1 MKVYGKKLTAALLA
15 LVLSLGLA
23 ACGGKD
29 GDSKGD
35 DQLLS
40 GKVYV
45 PEFID
50 FDVGLTYIDSG
61 CSDGKNVYVAGTI
74 STETEQTDPATGE
87 TYTNYESRSA
97 IYRIPLDGGPAVEL
111 ENFTPTPL
119 PDGYEGSSNL
129 RSLRVGAEGTLW
141 VTEQIYMYKFDLPE
155 GFDPETGDKWE
166 YRGESEDREIQ
177 RQLDSTGNEIAQVDT
192 SGLLEKLEADY
203 IYSSLF
209 DKDGDMFV
217 STAGK
222 LAVLDPSMN
231 VKFVIEDEQLWGD
244 SLLVLSDGSV
254 GFCCSYNDPAT
265 GSYGYKVRV
274 IDKAA
279 KGWGEEYILPQNAS
293 SAYSGGGDYLFYYDN
308 NDALYG
314 YKKDAGEGERL
325 LSWIDSDI
333 NKNDIE
339 FFNFLPDGRVAVMSQ
354 NWGSRGGGQK
364 TELAVLTATERSAI
378 PEKTTLTYATM
389 GLGYDERTA
398 IIDFN
403 KSNSGYRIDVRD
415 YSEFNTAEDA
425 SAGLTKLN
433 TEIIAGNVPDILCTD
448 RIPLQ
453 QYVAKGIL
461 EDLWPFIDGD
471 GEISRDTLME
481 NVFKAAEIDGKL
493 YQAFDAFS
501 IHTVMGAKSVVGD
514 RMSWTLADMQE
525 ALSKMPEGCAL
536 FGQYDTKSG
545 MLSTVMSLNLKDFVD
560 WETGECSF
568 ESAEFKSLLE
578 FCSGFSD
585 EIDWNSVNSD
595 DYEGEPSR
603 ISSGRQMLMSM
614 AVSGFEDIQMY
625 KAFFGGD
632 ISFVGYPRE
641 DGSVGSAFSMYGG
654 LAMSSACKD
663 KEGAWTF
670 IRRLLLPQVTE
681 EDSENYWS
689 MSGGLP
695 TNKSDFDFMVKQAMT
710 PAGYETDEN
719 GNQVLD
725 ENGNPI
731 EISNSSWSWDGFQID
746 IMATTQAEYDQVM
759 ELYNAVDSLY
769 SYDQNIYDIVTDVA
783 GSYFSG
789 DRSLDDT
796 ASQIQ
801 SRVKLYVNENR

>member
-61 CSDGKNVYVAGTI
+61 CSDGKNVYVAGTV
-74 STETEQTDPATGE
+74 STETEETDPATGE

-279 KGWGEEYILPQNAS
+279 KGWGEERS
-293 SAYSGGGDYLFYYDN
+293 
-308 NDALYG
+308 
-314 YKKDAGEGERL
+314 EER
-325 LSWIDSDI
+325 
-333 NKNDIE
+333 
-339 FFNFLPDGRVAVMSQ
+339 RV
-354 NWGSRGGGQK
+354 
-364 TELAVLTATERSAI
+364 
-378 PEKTTLTYATM
+378 
-389 GLGYDERTA
+389 
-398 IIDFN
+398 
-403 KSNSGYRIDVRD
+403 
-415 YSEFNTAEDA
+415 
-425 SAGLTKLN
+425 
-433 TEIIAGNVPDILCTD
+433 
-448 RIPLQ
+448 
-453 QYVAKGIL
+453 
-461 EDLWPFIDGD
+461 
-471 GEISRDTLME
+471 
-481 NVFKAAEIDGKL
+481 GK
-493 YQAFDAFS
+493 
-501 IHTVMGAKSVVGD
+501 
-514 RMSWTLADMQE
+514 
-525 ALSKMPEGCAL
+525 
-536 FGQYDTKSG
+536 
-545 MLSTVMSLNLKDFVD
+545 
-560 WETGECSF
+560 EC
-568 ESAEFKSLLE
+568 
-578 FCSGFSD
+578 
-585 EIDWNSVNSD
+585 
-595 DYEGEPSR
+595 
-603 ISSGRQMLMSM
+603 M
-614 AVSGFEDIQMY
+614 
-625 KAFFGGD
+625 
-632 ISFVGYPRE
+632 
-641 DGSVGSAFSMYGG
+641 
-654 LAMSSACKD
+654 
-663 KEGAWTF
+663 
-670 IRRLLLPQVTE
+670 
-681 EDSENYWS
+681 
-689 MSGGLP
+689 
-695 TNKSDFDFMVKQAMT
+695 
-710 PAGYETDEN
+710 
-719 GNQVLD
+719 
-725 ENGNPI
+725 
-731 EISNSSWSWDGFQID
+731 
-746 IMATTQAEYDQVM
+746 
-759 ELYNAVDSLY
+759 
-769 SYDQNIYDIVTDVA
+769 
-783 GSYFSG
+783 
-789 DRSLDDT
+789 
-796 ASQIQ
+796 
-801 SRVKLYVNENR
+801 

>member
-15 LVLSLGLA
+15 LVLALGLA
-23 ACGGKD
+23 ACSSKDGDGKD
-29 GDSKGD
+29 GDP
-35 DQLLS
+35 LLS

-50 FDVGLTYIDSG
+50 FDLKLDYIDGG
-61 CSDGKNVYVAGTI
+61 CSDGKNVYIAGSI

-87 TYTNYESRSA
+87 TYTSYESRSA
-97 IYRIPLDGGPAVEL
+97 IYRIPLDGGPAAEL
-111 ENFTPTPL
+111 ENFTPTPI

-129 RSLRVGAEGTLW
+129 RSLRAGAEGTLW

-155 GFDPETGDKWE
+155 GFDQETGNKWE
-166 YRGESEDREIQ
+166 YRGESEEREIQ

-203 IYSSLF
+203 IYNSLF

-244 SLLVLSDGSV
+244 SLLVLSDGNV

-265 GSYGYKVRV
+265 ESYGYKVRV

-279 KGWGEEYILPQNAS
+279 KGWGEEYILPQNAN

-314 YKKDAGEGERL
+314 YKKDTGEGERL

-339 FFNFLPDGRVAVMSQ
+339 FFNFLPDGRVTVMTQ

-378 PEKTTLTYATM
+378 PEKATLTYATM

-403 KSNSGYRIDVRD
+403 KSSSSYRIEVRD
-415 YSEFNTAEDA
+415 YSEFNTAEDN

-433 TEIIAGNVPDILCTD
+433 TEIIAGKVPDILCTD
-448 RIPLQ
+448 GIPLQ

-493 YQAFDAFS
+493 YQAFDTFS
-501 IHTVMGAKSVVGD
+501 IRTVMGAKGVVGD

-545 MLSTVMSLNLKDFVD
+545 MLNTVMSMNLKDFVN
-560 WETGECSF
+560 WETGECNF

-614 AVSGFEDIQMY
+614 AVSDFEDIQMY
-625 KAFFGGD
+625 KAFYGGD
-632 ISFVGYPRE
+632 ISFVGYPQE
-641 DGSVGSAFSMYGG
+641 DGSVGSTFSIYGG
-654 LAMSSACKD
+654 LAMSSTCKD
-663 KEGAWTF
+663 KEGAWAF
-670 IRRLLLPQVTE
+670 IRRLLLPQFTE
-681 EDSENYWS
+681 EDSESFWG
-689 MSGGLP
+689 MGGFP
-695 TNKSDFDFMVKQAMT
+695 TNKSDFDFVVKQAMT

-789 DRSLDDT
+789 DRSLDET

-801 SRVKLYVNENR
+801 SRVKLYINENR